1 MHPHALTDAS
11 TTQRCIQTSTARTQ
25 SVDGHDQ
32 IAGRQTGLLRR
43 AALEHMR
50 QTQITAFA
58 LDAHPQ
64 HRPATQRISA
74 TGRRPP
80 TAIAQRLGGTPEQ
93 RQAMCLEQRRQRQC
107 CRPMQQTSQQGL
119 QHQPAGLLGQCRE
132 AVLGQTDTTAAMP
145 SPQQPHDIVQRLAP
159 GAVQADMQIKGERHQ
174 AALEVVAGLGI
185 G

>member
-1 MHPHALTDAS
+1 MQLGGIGRCRSQAYLELAQLIAAKRMHPHALTDAS

-74 TGRRPP
+74 AGRRPP
-80 TAIAQRLGGTPEQ
+80 SAIAQRLGGAPKQ

-107 CRPMQQTSQQGL
+107 CRALQQSSQQRTVKVYML
-119 QHQPAGLLGQCRE
+119 SSLFN
-132 AVLGQTDTTAAMP
+132 T
-145 SPQQPHDIVQRLAP
+145 S
-159 GAVQADMQIKGERHQ
+159 
-174 AALEVVAGLGI
+174 
-185 G
+185 